1 MNQSK
6 IQNSLTLR
14 GQTFDWGQRT
24 YLMGVLNVTPDSF
37 SDGGDF
43 NTLGDALAQAK
54 HLVAAGANILDV
66 GGQSTRP
73 GAAQIS
79 LEEELDRVL
88 PVVQALRKGAEGKIE
103 DDSDSA
109 VGVIE
114 SAQHSNPLSHP
125 PGYIP
130 HPSEVPI
137 SVDTTRASVARAAI
151 GAGAD
156 IVNDISG
163 GTFDPEMFAVVAE
176 LGVPIV
182 LMHIR
187 GTPATMQQ
195 MTNYQDLMGQISEF
209 LSSQIEQAIASGI
222 DRSKIIIDPG
232 IGFAKTYEQS
242 LEILQRLPMLH
253 SLGVPLLV
261 GPSRK
266 SFIGRILNQPDPKG
280 RVWGTAAA
288 CCGAIAGGADILR
301 IHDVQPMHDVC
312 RVADAIFRKQ
322 K

>member
-1 MNQSK
+1 
-6 IQNSLTLR
+6 
-14 GQTFDWGQRT
+14 
-24 YLMGVLNVTPDSF
+24 
-37 SDGGDF
+37 
-43 NTLGDALAQAK
+43 LAQAK
-54 HLVAAGANILDV
+54 HLVAAGVNILDV

-88 PVVQALRKGAEGKIE
+88 PVVQALRKDK
-103 DDSDSA
+103 SDSA
-109 VGVIE
+109 VEIIE
-114 SAQHSNPLSHP
+114 SAQYGDPFSHP

-151 GAGAD
+151 AAGAD

-195 MTNYQDLMGQISEF
+195 MTNYQDLMGEISEF

-266 SFIGRILNQPDPKG
+266 SFIGRILNQPDPKA

-301 IHDVQPMHDVC
+301 VHDVQPMHDVC